1 MMDIKALYD
10 EQDHGRVTSDRLRR
24 RTAMVYKQSNI
35 RCALRTMIV
44 IGVPAFFVAAA
55 PSLSARDL
63 GQWSEIDPAISGW
76 YKSLMMPDNPTISCC
91 GGADAYY
98 ADVFETDGDRYV
110 AVITDTREDGP
121 LGRHHVEP
129 GTRIIVP
136 NAKLKVDSGNPTGHG
151 VIFLS
156 SSDTVFCY
164 VAPGGT

>member
-1 MMDIKALYD
+1 VRYFRTILIMLLLTGAL
-10 EQDHGRVTSDRLRR
+10 HFVT
-24 RTAMVYKQSNI
+24 AN
-35 RCALRTMIV
+35 
-44 IGVPAFFVAAA
+44 
-55 PSLSARDL
+55 SLLLASDL
-63 GQWSEIDPAISGW
+63 GQWASVEPSVSKW

-110 AVITDTREDGP
+110 AVITDTRDDAP

-129 GTRIIVP
+129 GTRIPVP
-136 NAKLKVDSGNPTGHG
+136 NRKLKVDSGNPTGHG

>member
-1 MMDIKALYD
+1 MRLLSVATAIFFAASFSAL
-10 EQDHGRVTSDRLRR
+10 
-24 RTAMVYKQSNI
+24 
-35 RCALRTMIV
+35 
-44 IGVPAFFVAAA
+44 
-55 PSLSARDL
+55 ARDL
-63 GQWSEIDPAISGW
+63 GQWAAAEPSVSHW
-76 YKSLMMPDNPTISCC
+76 YKSLMQPDNPTISCC

-110 AVITDTREDGP
+110 AVITDTRDDAP

-136 NAKLKVDSGNPTGHG
+136 NTKLKVDSGNPTGHG

>member
-1 MMDIKALYD
+1 MKPRSQWMMLLIGA
-10 EQDHGRVTSDRLRR
+10 SI
-24 RTAMVYKQSNI
+24 AM
-35 RCALRTMIV
+35 
-44 IGVPAFFVAAA
+44 A
-55 PSLSARDL
+55 PMLSARDQ
-63 GQWSEIDPAISGW
+63 GQWATADPSVSNW

-91 GGADAYY
+91 GEADAYY

-110 AVITDTREDGP
+110 AIITDTRDDGP
-121 LGRHHVEP
+121 LGRHHVEF

-136 NAKLKVDSGNPTGHG
+136 NTKLKVDSGNPTGHG

>member
-1 MMDIKALYD
+1 MRHVRTILGGLLLTGAL
-10 EQDHGRVTSDRLRR
+10 
-24 RTAMVYKQSNI
+24 A
-35 RCALRTMIV
+35 
-44 IGVPAFFVAAA
+44 FVAMNAR
-55 PSLSARDL
+55 LSARDL
-63 GQWSEIDPAISGW
+63 GQWTSAEPSVSRW

-110 AVITDTREDGP
+110 AVITDTRDDAP

-136 NAKLKVDSGNPTGHG
+136 NRKLKVDSGNPTGHG

-156 SSDTVFCY
+156 MSDTVFCY